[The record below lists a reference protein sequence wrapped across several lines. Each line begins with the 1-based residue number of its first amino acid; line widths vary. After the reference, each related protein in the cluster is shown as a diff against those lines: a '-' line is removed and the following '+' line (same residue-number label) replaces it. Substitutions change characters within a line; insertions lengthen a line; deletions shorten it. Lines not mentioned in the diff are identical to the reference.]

1 MGDEAAVGTEQ
12 RFCRAMMI
20 GDDMFPQR
28 TLLATHH
35 LQTLTTNYADLKKM
49 QWLARDLISECLY
62 GQGLL

>member
-1 MGDEAAVGTEQ
+1 MGDEAAVGAEQ

-35 LQTLTTNYADLKKM
+35 LQTLTTNYADLNKCNVW
-49 QWLARDLISECLY
+49 QET
-62 GQGLL
+62 